1 VFVNYENGYTNTEV
15 TPNQSVG
22 SYATVD
28 LNVIFD
34 VGKLLTS
41 AWTKNLTVTAHVDN
55 LFDRDPPYVNVP
67 ISPNGGGG
75 FDPNNANPIGRL
87 VSLRIGKKF

>member
-1 VFVNYENGYTNTEV
+1 
-15 TPNQSVG
+15 
-22 SYATVD
+22 
-28 LNVIFD
+28 
-34 VGKLLTS
+34 
-41 AWTKNLTVTAHVDN
+41 LTVTAHVDN